1 MVDAQN
7 LQPIGQPTSEE
18 MQTVLPWWY
27 CMTTDSTQLP
37 SRSFQRYL
45 IVPSSLEI
53 CLRATVGAVMK

>member
-37 SRSFQRYL
+37 SRSLQRYL

-53 CLRATVGAVMK
+53 CLRATVGQR